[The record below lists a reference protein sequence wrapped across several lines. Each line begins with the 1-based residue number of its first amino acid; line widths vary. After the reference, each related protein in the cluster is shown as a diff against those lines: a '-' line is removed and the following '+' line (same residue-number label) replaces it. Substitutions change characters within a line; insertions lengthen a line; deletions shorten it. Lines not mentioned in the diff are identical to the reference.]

1 MLVSQGADLNK
12 GIVFRA
18 TKYLGDAE
26 VVTLSGSHSD
36 ITKGYLARFNP
47 ITPEQ
52 GFQVELA
59 PGINPMDFLQHIT
72 LSEEPD
78 PDLNVPAEGGWLEN
92 FLEDWYF
99 EPTQGQVVRV
109 ASLVQGNRFWQVI
122 GLRHGDEII
131 TFLKNPEEEYVA
143 TERYYS
149 DRVIAERAIHSD
161 GPGPVSWDNGSAI
174 LEVGPWWVHVFEGD
188 SQSEDYLVPSP
199 TNERQALLD
208 WLNLTNSNEL
218 VALIYVPCIWED
230 EKIKMH
236 FEELLAD
243 YLELNHLRLNIS
255 EEEMAE
261 VITSLSETIPLVQ
274 KLVSL
279 LQDPH
284 GVGAQSLLAGMS
296 RALGNQ
302 SPGLLFNNFGQG
314 SDENEWNL
322 L

>member
-1 MLVSQGADLNK
+1 MSQGGADLNK
-12 GIVFRA
+12 DIVFRA

-26 VVTLSGSHSD
+26 VVTLSGTHSD
-36 ITKGYLARFNP
+36 ITKGYLEKFNP

-59 PGINPMDFLQHIT
+59 PGINPMDVLQHIT
-72 LSEEPD
+72 LSEEPE
-78 PDLNVPAEGGWLEN
+78 PDLKMADESGWLEN
-92 FLEDWYF
+92 FLEDWHF
-99 EPTQGQVVRV
+99 APSAGQVVRV
-109 ASLVQGNRFWQVI
+109 ASLVQGSSFWQII
-122 GLRHGDEII
+122 GLRHGHEVV
-131 TFLKNPEEEYVA
+131 TFLKNPDEEYVA
-143 TERYYS
+143 TERYCS

-188 SQSEDYLVPSP
+188 SESEDYLVPRP

-208 WLNLTNSNEL
+208 WLTLTNANEL
-218 VALIYVPCIWED
+218 VALNHVPCLWED
-230 EKIKMH
+230 AQIKMH

-243 YLELNHLRLNIS
+243 YTELNHLRLNIS
-255 EEEMAE
+255 EVEMAD
-261 VITSLSETIPLVQ
+261 VITSLSETIPLVR